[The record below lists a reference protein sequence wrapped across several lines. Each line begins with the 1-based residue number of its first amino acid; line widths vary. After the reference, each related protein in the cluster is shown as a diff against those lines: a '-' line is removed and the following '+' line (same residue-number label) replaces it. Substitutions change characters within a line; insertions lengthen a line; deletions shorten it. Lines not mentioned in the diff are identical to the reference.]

1 MTPHRHGKTE
11 WRWCDAC
18 GTLLLGE
25 KCDRCASPGRAFP
38 VSLPGDVRPALR
50 RGVEN
55 VRGLFLRHF
64 GTASFLDGRALFFN
78 KLAGEDRADEV
89 IYGGRCIANIR
100 FDLKEAQLKLDLRVD
115 GAMMLAERAVKNVV
129 AIHGRGHLKGK
140 SVGGADIIAAE
151 GRFAEGEPLLVRA
164 GGLMGAGAA
173 KASSDEVHSTERSV
187 LVRDIGKLE
196 ERPLPPK
203 ADRDVFVACNRA
215 HLERL
220 EAKAVSDMR
229 SYFGNRKLPQTLSFS
244 GGKDSLACYGL
255 MRSASSGYRLIF
267 IDTGLEFPETV
278 RYVNDFARRHH
289 EKLLVASAGNAF
301 WEQVGAFG
309 PPAKDFRWCCKV
321 CKLGPVTDLIE
332 KEFPKGT
339 VTVEGNRALES
350 FARSQIGFVESNPF
364 VPNQTIL
371 NPIRDWTAAEVWGYI
386 WLRGLAYNP
395 LYEEDME
402 RIGCYLCA
410 SCLGSEWRETARLHP
425 QLHARWEEWLKG
437 WAGAS
442 GGSEEMVRYGFWR
455 WKVMPPKMRQLA
467 EEVGLKV
474 PRQRADTM
482 DLRMTKGVSP
492 CAAGGYSIEGVLRLP
507 QRHRFNEVGEALKTV
522 GDVKTMPEFEI
533 ALARSKDRSVKAF
546 GGGQIVAVA
555 PTPEAA
561 EQMFAA
567 GARAYLRGQMCTRCG
582 ICVKNCRERAI
593 SVEIGLRIDERRCT
607 RCRRCEDACVV
618 AHYYDKL
625 VRGPEKHSK

>member
-11 WRWCDAC
+11 WRWCDTC

-25 KCDRCASPGRAFP
+25 KCDRCSSPGRPFS
-38 VSLPGDVRPALR
+38 VSLPGDVRPALK
-50 RGVEN
+50 RGMEN
-55 VRGLFLRHF
+55 VRGLFLKHF
-64 GTASFLDGRALFFN
+64 GTASFLDGRMLFFN

-100 FDLKEAQLKLDLRVD
+100 FDLKEGQLKLDLRLD
-115 GAMMLAERAVKNVV
+115 GAMLLADRAVKNVV
-129 AIHGRGHLKGK
+129 TIQTKGHLKGK
-140 SVGGADIIAAE
+140 SVGGIDISLIE
-151 GRFAEGEPLLVRA
+151 GQFNEGEPLVIKA
-164 GGLMGAGAA
+164 GGLIGAGAA
-173 KASSDEVHSTERSV
+173 KTASKDAVAKEKSV
-187 LVRDIGKLE
+187 LIRDIARME
-196 ERPLPPK
+196 ELKLPPK
-203 ADRDVFVACNRA
+203 ADRDVFVASNRA
-215 HLERL
+215 YLEKL
-220 EAKAVSDMR
+220 EARAVSDMR
-229 SYFGNRKLPQTLSFS
+229 SFFGNKKLPQTLSFS

-255 MRSASSGYRLIF
+255 IKKASKSYKLIF

-278 RYVNDFARRHH
+278 HYVKEFARKYH
-289 EKLLVASAGNAF
+289 ERLLVADAGNAF
-301 WEQVGAFG
+301 WEQVGTFG

-321 CKLGPVTDLIE
+321 CKLGPVTSLIE
-332 KEFPKGT
+332 KEFPQGT

-350 FARSQIGFVESNPF
+350 FARSQIGFVETNPF

-371 NPIRDWTAAEVWGYI
+371 NPIREWTAAEVWGYI
-386 WLRGLAYNP
+386 WLRGLMYNP
-395 LYEEDME
+395 LYEEDLE

-410 SCLGSEWRETARLHP
+410 SCLGSEWRETARLQP
-425 QLHARWEEWLKG
+425 QLHAKWEEWLKG
-437 WAGAS
+437 WAKSS
-442 GGSEEMVRYGFWR
+442 GSSEDMVRYGFWR

-467 EEVGLKV
+467 EEVGLQM
-474 PRQRADTM
+474 PRQRADSM

-533 ALARSKDRSVKAF
+533 ALARKKDSSVKAF

-561 EQMFAA
+561 ERMFAA

-593 SVEIGLRIDERRCT
+593 SVENGLKIDERRCT
-607 RCRRCEDACVV
+607 RCGRCEDACVV

-625 VRGPEKHSK
+625 VRNPDKHSK